1 MNRDVSSLIHID
13 ESPMDIE
20 EGFEHNCLFTSDF
33 ESFDEQEK
41 LIAIART
48 VLDIIKADPED
59 VREAIRPISKIYRDS
74 QPALITSSS

>member
-20 EGFEHNCLFTSDF
+20 EGYEPNCLFTSDF
-33 ESFDEQEK
+33 ESFDEREK